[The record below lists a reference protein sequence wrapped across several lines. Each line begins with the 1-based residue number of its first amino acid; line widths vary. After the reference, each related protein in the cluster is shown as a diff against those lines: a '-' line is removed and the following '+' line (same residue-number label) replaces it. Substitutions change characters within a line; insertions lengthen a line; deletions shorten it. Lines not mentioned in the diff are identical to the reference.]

1 MSKQIIIIDDDRF
14 LSDSISRLLESNEF
28 NVRRGFSAEEGYQAI
43 KEAQPDLLILDLGL
57 PDLDGVSLCRRIRTE
72 YRFPILMLT
81 SRTESIDK
89 VVGLEAGA
97 DDYLTK
103 PFDAHELLARTRAL
117 LRRST
122 EYVAESVK
130 KNQIEIG
137 CLTIDLD
144 ERSVRVSE
152 TELELTSTE
161 YKIIEYLAINRGR
174 AISRDQ
180 LFEKIWGYDIEFSSN
195 SLDVLIYRLR
205 AKTEKLTGQKLI
217 QTIRGYGYK
226 ITVE

>member
-14 LSDSISRLLESNEF
+14 LSDSISRLLEANEF
-28 NVRRGFSAEEGYQAI
+28 TVRRGFSAEEGYQAI
-43 KEAQPDLLILDLGL
+43 KEGQPDLLILDLGL

-103 PFDAHELLARTRAL
+103 PFDAHELLARIRAL
-117 LRRST
+117 LRRSN

-130 KNQIEIG
+130 KNRIEIG
-137 CLTIDLD
+137 SLNIDLD
-144 ERSVRVSE
+144 ERTVRVNE
-152 TELELTSTE
+152 NELELTSTE

>member
-28 NVRRGFSAEEGYQAI
+28 AVRRGFSAEEGYQAI
-43 KEAQPDLLILDLGL
+43 KEEQPDLLILDLGL

-117 LRRST
+117 LRRSN
-122 EYVAESVK
+122 EYVGENVK
-130 KNQIEIG
+130 KNRIEIG
-137 CLTIDLD
+137 ALSIDLD
-144 ERSVRVSE
+144 ERTVRINESE
-152 TELELTSTE
+152 LDLTSTE

-205 AKTEKLTGQKLI
+205 AKTEKQTGQKLI

>member
-28 NVRRGFSAEEGYQAI
+28 AVRRGFSAEEGYQAI
-43 KEAQPDLLILDLGL
+43 KEEQPDLLILDLGL

-122 EYVAESVK
+122 EYVGENVK
-130 KNQIEIG
+130 KNRIEIG
-137 CLTIDLD
+137 ALSIDLD
-144 ERSVRVSE
+144 ERTVRINESE
-152 TELELTSTE
+152 LDLTSTE

-205 AKTEKLTGQKLI
+205 AKTEKQTGQKLI